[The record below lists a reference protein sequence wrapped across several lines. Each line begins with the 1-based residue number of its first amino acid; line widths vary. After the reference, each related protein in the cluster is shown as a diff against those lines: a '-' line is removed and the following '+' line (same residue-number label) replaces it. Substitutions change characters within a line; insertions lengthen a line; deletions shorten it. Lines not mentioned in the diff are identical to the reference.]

1 MICMEKRR
9 TPLYDEHVKLG
20 AKLIDFHGWEM
31 PLQYSRILEEHMAVR
46 NSVGIFDVSHMGDIV
61 VEGKDAGRFLDSIFP
76 TKISN
81 LKEGEAT
88 YTAFLNDN
96 GTIIDDTIVYRLGS
110 EKFFFVPNA
119 STIEIIYDWV
129 SRHKAGFDVSI
140 TNISPDICC
149 IAVQG
154 PKSPEVVKKLGLEF
168 PEVFHFN
175 ERKGNYSTNK
185 ITDNN
190 SIIVSGT
197 GYTGEIGVELLVPSK
212 NGPEIWEKVMKIIS
226 EYSGLPCGLGA
237 RDTLR
242 MEKGMLLS
250 GTDFNN
256 DRNPYECS
264 ISFIVNN
271 EAEYIGKKAIEG
283 KGEYRF
289 RGFKLEGKLIP
300 RAGSEVYLD
309 GDKIGEITSGTL
321 SPVLGSAIALGFVK
335 RKYMKSGPAVKIS
348 IRDKMVDAT
357 MGRPKIV
364 P

>member
-1 MICMEKRR
+1 MENRK

-20 AKLIDFHGWEM
+20 AKIIDFHGWDM
-31 PLQYSRILEEHMAVR
+31 PLQYTRILEEHMAVR
-46 NSVGIFDVSHMGDIV
+46 KNVGIFDVSHMGDII
-61 VEGKDAGRFLDSIFP
+61 VEGKDSEKFLDSLFP
-76 TKISN
+76 TKISD

-96 GTIIDDTIVYRLGS
+96 GTIIDDTIVYRLGKD
-110 EKFFFVPNA
+110 KFFFVPNA
-119 STIEIIYDWV
+119 STIEIIFDWATK
-129 SRHKAGFDVSI
+129 HKGDFDVEI
-140 TNISPDICC
+140 TNISQDICC

-154 PKSPEVVKKLGLEF
+154 PKSPEIIDKMNLDF
-168 PEVFHFN
+168 PEPFRFT
-175 ERKGNYSTNK
+175 ERTGPYSTNK
-185 ITDNN
+185 ITGNN
-190 SIIVSGT
+190 SIIISGT
-197 GYTGEIGVELLVPSK
+197 GYTGETGVELLVSSSDAAAVWSEVLK
-212 NGPEIWEKVMKIIS
+212 LIS

-250 GTDFNN
+250 GTDFNG

-271 EAEYIGKKAIEG
+271 EGDYVGKKAIED

-289 RGFKLEGKLIP
+289 RGFKLEGKSIP

-309 GDKIGEITSGTL
+309 EEKIGVITSGTL
-321 SPVLGSAIALGFVK
+321 SPVLDCSIALGFVQK
-335 RKYMKSGPAVKIS
+335 KHIKSGPSVKIS
-348 IRDKMVDAT
+348 IRGRLVDAT